1 MEIQSPCIQRSSVSR
16 PDTGSCQRSS
26 TNSVCRYTPIIN
38 KEEKGV
44 TLLELFQDSL
54 EITRPKSR
62 LIDFTDSE
70 SKPGPSFDFP
80 GGSNIGHQ
88 RKSSLS
94 IARPSSISEML
105 LKLREKPKQ
114 KSSLKHSKAIKKQK
128 TVSFC
133 SHIEMNSPDNLLE
146 SVIFLGTKNLLEDSL
161 EGEHSAQVYQT
172 VDTLDIE
179 SPTTDLTKTLV
190 PEAVKVQNPVGSSI
204 ATTAHEVSYSKIERI
219 SDTTQSTQQ
228 NLDLNDSCHAGVIEN
243 RKKFIFEEDIR
254 NSLPVREIE
263 FNEYSTVA
271 YCSKCE
277 KETVTE
283 VGFEKIKGENCAD
296 ITEWI
301 ICWMMPACMYRKKML
316 VHRCALCK
324 DEIFKAEY

>member
-1 MEIQSPCIQRSSVSR
+1 MEIQSPCIQRTSVSR

-26 TNSVCRYTPIIN
+26 TNSVSRYTPIIN
-38 KEEKGV
+38 KEEKGAS
-44 TLLELFQDSL
+44 LLEMFQDSL

-62 LIDFTDSE
+62 LIDFTEAE
-70 SKPGPSFDFP
+70 SKAGPSFEFP
-80 GGSNIGHQ
+80 RSSKAGHQ
-88 RKSSLS
+88 RKSSLT

-146 SVIFLGTKNLLEDSL
+146 SVVFLGTKNLLEDSL
-161 EGEHSAQVYQT
+161 EGENSAQVYQT

-179 SPTTDLTKTLV
+179 SPTTDLTKTLI
-190 PEAVKVQNPVGSSI
+190 PENIKPQNSNISS
-204 ATTAHEVSYSKIERI
+204 TTTNEVSYFKIERI

-263 FNEYSTVA
+263 INEYSTVA
-271 YCSKCE
+271 YCNKCE